1 MTVRSHCWVV
11 DTSRASG
18 ATDCEPL
25 NFGATSEQRRPNT
38 TENQASS
45 GTRRRSQALRVT
57 TLYGLQNLHPRF
69 KSGRRLQF
77 FREKSRGR
85 LSGGDRDRAP
95 LWRVSTFRPVRFATS
110 LARPSSRST
119 ARQWFAPW
127 SGSREPHVPF
137 DLPPVQHL
145 SDLKGGRLLV
155 YFPDADLADGAAEA
169 SIGGF
174 FDVNNTPLWDT
185 WVAMFRDA
193 EGDESFADYVVA
205 WVPAFSWN
213 LLQPDSTLT
222 PRARGAGTGRTRSI
236 VVISAP
242 VEDVVDRQQFSHNRS
257 SSLARSEVA
266 AGLPSPAPDRAG
278 GA

>member
-1 MTVRSHCWVV
+1 MVRSVV
-11 DTSRASG
+11 
-18 ATDCEPL
+18 
-25 NFGATSEQRRPNT
+25 
-38 TENQASS
+38 
-45 GTRRRSQALRVT
+45 
-57 TLYGLQNLHPRF
+57 
-69 KSGRRLQF
+69 
-77 FREKSRGR
+77 
-85 LSGGDRDRAP
+85 
-95 LWRVSTFRPVRFATS
+95 
-110 LARPSSRST
+110 
-119 ARQWFAPW
+119 
-127 SGSREPHVPF
+127 GSRERHVPF

-205 WVPAFSWN
+205 WVPAVFVELAATGLDVN
-213 LLQPDSTLT
+213 

-242 VEDVVDRQQFSHNRS
+242 VEDAVDRQRFSHNRS
-257 SSLARSEVA
+257 SSLAKSEVA
-266 AGLPSPAPDRAG
+266 AGLPSPARDRAG